1 MTRSRHPVDDIADGI
16 KILERKISTGTPA
29 QRASSRYQLAVLLLS
44 KYGWTYEAKLL
55 SQAREQLNRAI
66 EIRPKHA
73 RTHGALGYAYDLSES
88 GAERALACFREAHR
102 LNPRDREY
110 DVYVLTLLRETG
122 REQEALAEIEVAAP
136 RHGVD
141 LHALRRDLA
150 EAGMPSDAGAL
161 LGGFIHARN
170 FFKSSLSDEADRTLN
185 ALQPGRARR
194 EAVAQRRRCIEDQ
207 RELERSFDASR
218 VPESVRALASWA
230 SRYGIGDDV
239 CRPYL
244 LGRLGKKQRATLIRE
259 VDERAQPIQAWL
271 DSFGGGLMPTEAAAF
286 MYLTIGVEEIR
297 EQS

>member
-1 MTRSRHPVDDIADGI
+1 MDEIADGI
-16 KILERKISTGTPA
+16 KALERKISTSTPA
-29 QRASSRYQLAVLLLS
+29 HRARLRYQLGVLLLS
-44 KYGWTYEAKLL
+44 RYSWTYEAKLL
-55 SQAREQLNRAI
+55 SQAGEQLKRAI
-66 EIRPKHA
+66 EIRPRHA
-73 RTHGALGYAYDLSES
+73 RSHGALGYAYDLSKG

-102 LNPRDREY
+102 LNPHDREY
-110 DVYVLTLLRETG
+110 DVYVLTLLQETG
-122 REQEALAEIEVAAP
+122 REQEALAEIEAAAP
-136 RHGVD
+136 RHGID

-170 FFKSSLSDEADRTLN
+170 FFKSSLAEESERTLN

-194 EAVAQRRRCIEDQ
+194 EATAERRRCIEDQ

-218 VPESVRALASWA
+218 VPESVRALAAWA
-230 SRYGIGDDV
+230 SRYGVGDDV

-244 LGRLGKKQRATLIRE
+244 LGRLGKKQRAALIRE

-286 MYLTIGVEEIR
+286 MYLAIGVEEIR